1 MAHWEDAW
9 WEPSTNGGLRRR
21 DRRGGDYATYVPDL
35 LASIELSVP
44 PDLDASLAA
53 AERAVRTLVG
63 SPGASD
69 LDRLSRFLLRSEA
82 IASSMIE
89 GVAPSSRQI
98 AIAELA
104 DAEDEPVRRASEQA
118 HLVASNIR
126 IIRRATA
133 ELAQD
138 RPLTS
143 ADVVGLHRSLVPPEH
158 HGFRTVQNWIGGSR
172 WHPLD
177 AEFVPP
183 APTRVPEL
191 VADIVSYMNGAT
203 HAPLVQAALTH
214 AQFETVH
221 PFTDGNGRV
230 GRALIHTV
238 LARRGLTANAV
249 LPVSIVLATLS
260 DAYVRGLTAFRH
272 ATPPGSEAARRATVE
287 WLRVFTDATITS
299 VDQARLLVAE
309 IAALREEW
317 TERLA
322 TWRSAQGVR
331 PTPRADSATA
341 RLLVDLPE
349 TPVVTVGTV
358 ARSLGVSVVA
368 ARQALEELHGARILT
383 TRSLGQGTTGY
394 MSDEVLELVDFAERQ
409 LASTRFDTRAA
420 APTRAVPALP
430 GTTGGGRT
438 QRR

>member
-1 MAHWEDAW
+1 MATWEESW
-9 WEPSTNGGLRRR
+9 WEPSANGGLRRR
-21 DRRGGDYATYVPDL
+21 DRRGGAFSTYVPDS
-35 LASIELSVP
+35 LAAVELSVP
-44 PDLDASLAA
+44 PDLDARLAS
-53 AERAVRTLVG
+53 AERAVRALVG

-126 IIRRATA
+126 IIRQATA
-133 ELAQD
+133 DLAQD
-138 RPLTS
+138 RPLTPD
-143 ADVVGLHRSLVPPEH
+143 DVLGLHRSLVPPEH

-183 APTRVPEL
+183 APERVPAL
-191 VADIVSYMNGAT
+191 IADIAAYMNGAS

-238 LARRGLTANAV
+238 LARRGLTTNAV

-272 ATPPGSEAARRATVE
+272 ASPPGSDAARQATVA
-287 WLRVFTDATITS
+287 WLRVFTDATVTS
-299 VDQARLLVAE
+299 VEQARLLVAE
-309 IAALREEW
+309 IAALREDW

-322 TWRSAQGVR
+322 SWRSELGLR
-331 PTPRADSATA
+331 PTPRADAAVA
-341 RLLVDLPE
+341 RLLEDLPE

-368 ARQALEELHGARILT
+368 ARQALEELHGAGILRS
-383 TRSLGQGTTGY
+383 RSLGQGTKGY
-394 MSDEVLELVDFAERQ
+394 MSDEVLELVDVAERQ

-420 APTRAVPALP
+420 APDRAVPALP
-430 GTTGGGRT
+430 EAPEGGRT
-438 QRR
+438 ARR

>member
-1 MAHWEDAW
+1 MARWEEAW
-9 WEPSTNGGLRRR
+9 WEPSVDGGLRRR
-21 DRRGGDYATYVPDL
+21 DRRGGTFRAYVPDE
-35 LASIELSVP
+35 LATIELAVP
-44 PDLDASLAA
+44 PDLDSELAR
-53 AERAVRTLVG
+53 AERAVRALVG
-63 SPGASD
+63 APGASD

-104 DAEDEPVRRASEQA
+104 DAQDEPVRRVSAQA

-133 ELAQD
+133 DLAQERRLEPD
-138 RPLTS
+138 
-143 ADVVGLHRSLVPPEH
+143 DVLGLHRSLVPPEH

-183 APTRVPEL
+183 TPARVPALIDDL
-191 VADIVSYMNGAT
+191 VTYMNGAS

-238 LARRGLTANAV
+238 LARRGLTTNAV
-249 LPVSIVLATLS
+249 LPISIVLATLS
-260 DAYVRGLTAFRH
+260 DAYVGGLTSFRH
-272 ATPPGSEAARRATVE
+272 AGRPGSEAARAATVA
-287 WLRVFTDATITS
+287 WLRVFTGATLTS

-317 TERLA
+317 TDRLA
-322 TWRSAQGVR
+322 TWRSAQGLR
-331 PTPRADSATA
+331 STPRADSAVA
-341 RLLVDLPE
+341 RLVVDLPE

-358 ARSLGVSVVA
+358 ARSLDVSHVA
-368 ARQALEELHGARILT
+368 ARGALDELRGARILT
-383 TRSLGQGTTGY
+383 ARSLGQGTTGY

-409 LASTRFDTRAA
+409 LASTRFDTRVA
-420 APTRAVPALP
+420 APSRPSPA
-430 GTTGGGRT
+430 RS
-438 QRR
+438 

>member
-1 MAHWEDAW
+1 MARWEEAW
-9 WEPSTNGGLRRR
+9 WEPTSNGGLRRR
-21 DRRGGDYATYVPDL
+21 DRRGGAFSTYVPDS
-35 LASIELSVP
+35 LAFVELAVP
-44 PDLDASLAA
+44 PDLDAALAR
-53 AERAVRTLVG
+53 AERAVRALVG

-104 DAEDEPVRRASEQA
+104 DAQDEPVRRVSEQA

-133 ELAQD
+133 DLAQD
-138 RPLTS
+138 RPLT
-143 ADVVGLHRSLVPPEH
+143 ADDVLGLHRSLVPPEH
-158 HGFRTVQNWIGGSR
+158 HGFRSVQNWIGGSR

-183 APTRVPEL
+183 TPPRVPPLIDDL
-191 VADIVSYMNGAT
+191 VAYMNGAS
-203 HAPLVQAALTH
+203 HAPLVQAALIH

-238 LARRGLTANAV
+238 LARRGLTTRAV
-249 LPVSIVLATLS
+249 LPISIVLATLS
-260 DAYVRGLTAFRH
+260 DAYVGGLTAFRH
-272 ATPPGSEAARRATVE
+272 ASTPGSEAARKATVA
-287 WLRVFTDATITS
+287 WLRVFTGATLTS

-309 IAALREEW
+309 ITALREEW
-317 TERLA
+317 AERLA
-322 TWRSAQGVR
+322 AWRSAQGLR
-331 PTPRADSATA
+331 PTPRADSAVA
-341 RLLVDLPE
+341 RLIVELPE
-349 TPVVTVGTV
+349 TPVITAGTV
-358 ARSLGVSVVA
+358 ARSLDVSLVA
-368 ARQALEELHGARILT
+368 ARQALDELCRAQILT
-383 TRSLGQGTTGY
+383 ARSLGQGTTGY

-420 APTRAVPALP
+420 APSRPVPARP
-430 GTTGGGRT
+430 AAAES
-438 QRR
+438 Q

>member
-1 MAHWEDAW
+1 MAQWEEAR
-9 WEPSTNGGLRRR
+9 WEPSVDGGLRRR
-21 DRRGGDYATYVPDL
+21 DRRGGAYRTYVPDE
-35 LASIELSVP
+35 LARIEVAVP
-44 PDLDASLAA
+44 PDLDASLAK
-53 AERAVRTLVG
+53 AERAVRALVG
-63 SPGASD
+63 APGASD

-104 DAEDEPVRRASEQA
+104 DTQAEPVRRVSEQA

-126 IIRRATA
+126 IIRKATA
-133 ELAQD
+133 DLAHERRL
-138 RPLTS
+138 RPD
-143 ADVVGLHRSLVPPEH
+143 DVLGLHRSLVPPEH

-183 APTRVPEL
+183 TPERVPALIEDL
-191 VADIVSYMNGAT
+191 VTYMNGAS
-203 HAPLVQAALTH
+203 HAPLVQAALAH

-238 LARRGLTANAV
+238 LARRGLTTTAV

-260 DAYVRGLTAFRH
+260 DTYVGGLTAFRH
-272 ATPPGSEAARRATVE
+272 DSPPSSEAARKATVA
-287 WLRVFTDATITS
+287 WLTVFTDATLTS
-299 VDQARLLVAE
+299 VEQARLLIAE

-322 TWRSAQGVR
+322 TWRLACGVR
-331 PTPRADSATA
+331 PTPRADSAVA
-341 RLLVDLPE
+341 RLIADLPE

-358 ARSLGVSVVA
+358 ARSLGVSIVA
-368 ARQALEELHGARILT
+368 ARQAIDELREARILT
-383 TRSLGQGTTGY
+383 ARSLGQGTTGF

-409 LASTRFDTRAA
+409 LASTRFDTRV
-420 APTRAVPALP
+420 APPSRPAP
-430 GTTGGGRT
+430 ARP
-438 QRR
+438 